1 MAYGLQIFNDNDNIL
16 LDTSKQSQM
25 QVIQQTTH
33 ASGANLVAGTAQFIL
48 WNTVHSGGGSTITV
62 FNQAYGSSN
71 IYNGHSSVTF
81 NVLRLGEVTQATP
94 PTRPANDYGLEI
106 YNASGTIS
114 YSDLFTKSYDI
125 LAIYPPGTLTNDSV
139 LYTGSTTDVYAGA
152 GQPNHFGGGGY
163 SASFGNFAFAS
174 NSIKYKSYINV
185 PYIGFFQAFPNAST
199 VIILKVRN

>member
-1 MAYGLQIFNDNDNIL
+1 MTYGLQIFNDNDNIL
-16 LDTSKQSQM
+16 IDTSKQSQM
-25 QVIQQTTH
+25 QITQQTTH
-33 ASGANLVAGTAQFIL
+33 ASGTDLVAGSGEFIL
-48 WNTVHSGGGSTITV
+48 WNTVHSGGGFTLTAFTQDYGDTDIT
-62 FNQAYGSSN
+62 
-71 IYNGHSSVTF
+71 NGHSTITF
-81 NVLRLGEVTQATP
+81 NVLRLREVTQATP
-94 PTRPANDYGLEI
+94 PTRPANDYGIET
-106 YNASGTIS
+106 YNASSTVS

>member
-94 PTRPANDYGLEI
+94 PTRPANDYGIET
-106 YNASGTIS
+106 YNASSTVS

-125 LAIYPPGTLTNDSV
+125 LAIYPPGTVTGGDTV
-139 LYTGSTTDVYAGA
+139 YTGATTDIYVGG
-152 GQPNHFGGGGY
+152 GQPGHIVSQFGT
-163 SASFGNFAFAS
+163 ATFNNFAFFS
-174 NSIKYKSYINV
+174 NKIEFKSSYTS
-185 PYIGFFQAFPNAST
+185 FFGGTSFPNSSQ